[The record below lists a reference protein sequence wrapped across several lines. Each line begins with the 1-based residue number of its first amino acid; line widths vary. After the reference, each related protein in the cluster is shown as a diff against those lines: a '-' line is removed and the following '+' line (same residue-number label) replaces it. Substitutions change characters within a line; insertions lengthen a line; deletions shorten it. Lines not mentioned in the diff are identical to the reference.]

1 MQCVVITHRGP
12 IDALIRIRAARK
24 LPSILKRKQMASRAV
39 LILALLATGPTVLA
53 QQAFDKKIIP
63 GVRTVE
69 LAGPLPGYA
78 FFAVR
83 DVAAPDAPIFT
94 ATRMEFVPRVKQV
107 VAGDL
112 YVVPELAL
120 KGKTIDGEFG
130 LALANSAI
138 EGAHR
143 VPPVHSEEVSID
155 DPRTESKVAII
166 IRSIDPNAGL
176 IYDRTSNDPDD
187 PQYVNDGSGKV
198 RANGLPAT
206 EKPRTGGAW
215 WLYVVGGLVIVA
227 LLGVAVIVV
236 IRVLIRRKPSE
247 DDEDDDD

>member
-1 MQCVVITHRGP
+1 M
-12 IDALIRIRAARK
+12 ALRA
-24 LPSILKRKQMASRAV
+24 L
-39 LILALLATGPTVLA
+39 LIFAFLATGPAVLA
-53 QQAFDKKIIP
+53 RQAFDKKIIS

-69 LAGPLPGYA
+69 LAGSLPGYA
-78 FFAVR
+78 FFTVR
-83 DVAAPDAPIFT
+83 DVGAPDAPMFT

-112 YVVPELAL
+112 YVVPESAL
-120 KGKTIDGEFG
+120 KGKTLDAEFG

-166 IRSIDPNAGL
+166 IQSIDPNAGL
-176 IYDRTSNDPDD
+176 IYDRTTKDPDD

-198 RANGLPAT
+198 RANGLPAA
-206 EKPRTGGAW
+206 EKPRTGTAW
-215 WLYVVGGLVIVA
+215 WLYAVGGLVTVA
-227 LLGVAVIVV
+227 LIGAAAFVV
-236 IRVLIRRKPSE
+236 IRVLTRRKPSE
-247 DDEDDDD
+247 DEEEDDEDEDD